1 MSYFVGVDIGGTN
14 VEMGILNELG
24 EILIKKSIKTD
35 SKKGAEDTF
44 GRIWTAISSLI
55 TELGITKD
63 DIKSIGMGIPGPVL
77 NNSIVKIAANFSW
90 GDNFPAKELMENI
103 SGKPVKVGN
112 DVKLI
117 ALGETLFGAGR
128 GYKNSIT
135 IPIGTGIAAG
145 IIINGAIVEGADG
158 AAGEF
163 GHVVVNK
170 QGYKCGCGLTGCLET
185 YCSATGIIREGKRR
199 LAENKENALYR
210 RINGNV
216 DSLEARDIFDLA
228 KAGDKLILPV
238 DSVINTAFAA
248 EGDIKVCGEDV
259 PDGYMGLDIGPKSVE
274 NIKAV
279 LAGAKTVVWN
289 GPMGVFEMEPFAKG
303 TIAVCEALAGLEG
316 ANTIIGGGD
325 SAAAVMQLGYA
336 DKVSHISTGG
346 GASLEYMEGKVLP
359 GIAAIDDK

>member
-14 VEMGILNELG
+14 VEIGILNELG

-35 SKKGAEDTF
+35 SKKGAKDTF

-90 GDNFPAKELMENI
+90 GDNFPAKELMEKI

-199 LAENKENALYR
+199 LADNKDNALYEK
-210 RINGNV
+210 INGNI

-228 KAGDKLILPV
+228 KAGDKFCMDIV
-238 DSVINTAFAA
+238 DWFCEYMA
-248 EGDIKVCGEDV
+248 EGIGMLLNILNPEIIIFSGGVARAGEILLDGVKKNLAKYALGMTMENLKFAFGELNEEAGIKG
-259 PDGYMGLDIGPKSVE
+259 
-274 NIKAV
+274 
-279 LAGAKTVVWN
+279 
-289 GPMGVFEMEPFAKG
+289 
-303 TIAVCEALAGLEG
+303 
-316 ANTIIGGGD
+316 
-325 SAAAVMQLGYA
+325 AAALVMNEN
-336 DKVSHISTGG
+336 K
-346 GASLEYMEGKVLP
+346 
-359 GIAAIDDK
+359 

>member
-14 VEMGILNELG
+14 VEMGILNEAG

-44 GRIWTAISSLI
+44 GRIWSAISSLI

-63 DIKSIGMGIPGPVL
+63 DIESIGMGIPGPVL

-90 GDNFPAKELMENI
+90 GDNFPAKELMEKI

-145 IIINGAIVEGADG
+145 IIINGAVVEGADG

-199 LAENKENALYR
+199 LAESRDNALYR
-210 RINGNV
+210 RIEGCI

-228 KAGDKLILPV
+228 KEGDKFCTDIVDWFCEYMAEGIGMLLNILNPEIIIFSGGVSRAGDILLDGVKKNLPKYALGMTME
-238 DSVINTAFAA
+238 NLKFAFGELNEEA
-248 EGDIKVCGEDV
+248 GIKG
-259 PDGYMGLDIGPKSVE
+259 
-274 NIKAV
+274 
-279 LAGAKTVVWN
+279 
-289 GPMGVFEMEPFAKG
+289 
-303 TIAVCEALAGLEG
+303 
-316 ANTIIGGGD
+316 
-325 SAAAVMQLGYA
+325 AAALVMNEN
-336 DKVSHISTGG
+336 K
-346 GASLEYMEGKVLP
+346 
-359 GIAAIDDK
+359 

>member
-90 GDNFPAKELMENI
+90 GDNFPAKELMEKI

-145 IIINGAIVEGADG
+145 IIINGVIVEGADG

-210 RINGNV
+210 RINGSI

-228 KAGDKLILPV
+228 KAGDKFCMDIV
-238 DSVINTAFAA
+238 DWFCEYMA
-248 EGDIKVCGEDV
+248 EGIGMLLNILNPEIIIFSGGVARAGDILLDGVKKNLAKYALGMTMENLKFAFGELNEEA
-259 PDGYMGLDIGPKSVE
+259 G
-274 NIKAV
+274 IK
-279 LAGAKTVVWN
+279 G
-289 GPMGVFEMEPFAKG
+289 
-303 TIAVCEALAGLEG
+303 
-316 ANTIIGGGD
+316 
-325 SAAAVMQLGYA
+325 AAALVMNEN
-336 DKVSHISTGG
+336 K
-346 GASLEYMEGKVLP
+346 
-359 GIAAIDDK
+359 

>member
-14 VEMGILNELG
+14 VEMGILNEAG

-63 DIKSIGMGIPGPVL
+63 DVKAIGMGIPGPVL
-77 NNSIVKIAANFSW
+77 NNSVVKIAANFSW
-90 GDNFPAKELMENI
+90 GDNFPAKELMEKI
-103 SGKPVKVGN
+103 SGKHVKVGN

-117 ALGETLFGAGR
+117 ALGEALFGAAR

-145 IIINGAIVEGADG
+145 IIINGSVVEGADG

-199 LAENKENALYR
+199 LAENRDNALYR
-210 RINGNV
+210 RIEGCI

-228 KAGDKLILPV
+228 KEGDKFCTDIVDWFCEYMAEGIGMLLNILNPEIIIFSGGVSRAGDILLNGV
-238 DSVINTAFAA
+238 KKNLAKYALGMTMENLKFAFGELNEEA
-248 EGDIKVCGEDV
+248 GIKG
-259 PDGYMGLDIGPKSVE
+259 
-274 NIKAV
+274 
-279 LAGAKTVVWN
+279 
-289 GPMGVFEMEPFAKG
+289 
-303 TIAVCEALAGLEG
+303 
-316 ANTIIGGGD
+316 
-325 SAAAVMQLGYA
+325 AAALVMNEN
-336 DKVSHISTGG
+336 K
-346 GASLEYMEGKVLP
+346 
-359 GIAAIDDK
+359 

>member
-44 GRIWTAISSLI
+44 GRIWTAINSLI

-77 NNSIVKIAANFSW
+77 NNSVVKIAANFSW
-90 GDNFPAKELMENI
+90 GDNFPAKELMEKI

-145 IIINGAIVEGADG
+145 IIINGTIVEGADG

-210 RINGNV
+210 RINGSI

-228 KAGDKLILPV
+228 KAGDKFCMDIV
-238 DSVINTAFAA
+238 DWFCEYMA
-248 EGDIKVCGEDV
+248 EGIGMLLNILNPEIIIFSGGVARAGDILLDGVKKNLAKYALGMTMENLKFAFGELNEEA
-259 PDGYMGLDIGPKSVE
+259 G
-274 NIKAV
+274 IK
-279 LAGAKTVVWN
+279 G
-289 GPMGVFEMEPFAKG
+289 
-303 TIAVCEALAGLEG
+303 
-316 ANTIIGGGD
+316 
-325 SAAAVMQLGYA
+325 AAALVMNEN
-336 DKVSHISTGG
+336 K
-346 GASLEYMEGKVLP
+346 
-359 GIAAIDDK
+359 

>member
-44 GRIWTAISSLI
+44 GRIWTAINSLI

-77 NNSIVKIAANFSW
+77 NNSVVKIAANFSW
-90 GDNFPAKELMENI
+90 GDNFPAKELMEKI

-199 LAENKENALYR
+199 LAENKDNALYR
-210 RINGNV
+210 RINGNI

-228 KAGDKLILPV
+228 KAGDKFCMDIV
-238 DSVINTAFAA
+238 DWFCEYMA
-248 EGDIKVCGEDV
+248 EGIGMLLNILNPEIIIFSGGVARAGEILLDGVKKNLAKYALGMTMENLKFAFGELNEEAGIKG
-259 PDGYMGLDIGPKSVE
+259 
-274 NIKAV
+274 
-279 LAGAKTVVWN
+279 
-289 GPMGVFEMEPFAKG
+289 
-303 TIAVCEALAGLEG
+303 
-316 ANTIIGGGD
+316 
-325 SAAAVMQLGYA
+325 AAALVMNEN
-336 DKVSHISTGG
+336 K
-346 GASLEYMEGKVLP
+346 
-359 GIAAIDDK
+359 

>member
-90 GDNFPAKELMENI
+90 GDNFPAKELMEKI

-228 KAGDKLILPV
+228 KAGDKFCMDIV
-238 DSVINTAFAA
+238 DWFCEYMA
-248 EGDIKVCGEDV
+248 EGVGMLLNILNPEIIIFSGGVARAGDILLDGVKKNLAKYALGMTMENLKFAFGELNEEA
-259 PDGYMGLDIGPKSVE
+259 G
-274 NIKAV
+274 IK
-279 LAGAKTVVWN
+279 G
-289 GPMGVFEMEPFAKG
+289 
-303 TIAVCEALAGLEG
+303 
-316 ANTIIGGGD
+316 
-325 SAAAVMQLGYA
+325 AAALVMNEN
-336 DKVSHISTGG
+336 K
-346 GASLEYMEGKVLP
+346 
-359 GIAAIDDK
+359 

>member
-90 GDNFPAKELMENI
+90 GDNFPAKELMEKI

-199 LAENKENALYR
+199 LAENKENVLYR

-228 KAGDKLILPV
+228 KAGDKFCMDIV
-238 DSVINTAFAA
+238 DWFCEYMA
-248 EGDIKVCGEDV
+248 EGVGMLLNILNPEIIIFSGGVARAGDILLDGVKKNLAKYALGMTMENLKFAFGELNEEA
-259 PDGYMGLDIGPKSVE
+259 G
-274 NIKAV
+274 IK
-279 LAGAKTVVWN
+279 G
-289 GPMGVFEMEPFAKG
+289 
-303 TIAVCEALAGLEG
+303 
-316 ANTIIGGGD
+316 
-325 SAAAVMQLGYA
+325 AAALVMNEN
-336 DKVSHISTGG
+336 K
-346 GASLEYMEGKVLP
+346 
-359 GIAAIDDK
+359 

>member
-90 GDNFPAKELMENI
+90 GDNFPAKELMEKI

-145 IIINGAIVEGADG
+145 IIINGTIVEGADG

-210 RINGNV
+210 RINGSI

-228 KAGDKLILPV
+228 KAGDKFCMDIV
-238 DSVINTAFAA
+238 DWFCEYMA
-248 EGDIKVCGEDV
+248 EGIGMLLNILNPEIIIFSGGVARAGDILLDGIKKNLAKYALGMTMENLKFAFGELNEEA
-259 PDGYMGLDIGPKSVE
+259 G
-274 NIKAV
+274 IK
-279 LAGAKTVVWN
+279 G
-289 GPMGVFEMEPFAKG
+289 
-303 TIAVCEALAGLEG
+303 
-316 ANTIIGGGD
+316 
-325 SAAAVMQLGYA
+325 AAALVMNEN
-336 DKVSHISTGG
+336 K
-346 GASLEYMEGKVLP
+346 
-359 GIAAIDDK
+359 

>member
-44 GRIWTAISSLI
+44 GRIWTAINSLI

-77 NNSIVKIAANFSW
+77 NNSVVKIAANFSW
-90 GDNFPAKELMENI
+90 GDNFPAKELMEKI

-210 RINGNV
+210 RINGSI

-228 KAGDKLILPV
+228 KAGDKFCMDIV
-238 DSVINTAFAA
+238 DWFCEYMA
-248 EGDIKVCGEDV
+248 EGIGMLLNILNPEIIIFSGGVARAGEILLDGVKKNLAKYALGMTMENLKFAFGELNEEAGIKG
-259 PDGYMGLDIGPKSVE
+259 
-274 NIKAV
+274 
-279 LAGAKTVVWN
+279 
-289 GPMGVFEMEPFAKG
+289 
-303 TIAVCEALAGLEG
+303 
-316 ANTIIGGGD
+316 
-325 SAAAVMQLGYA
+325 AAALVMNEN
-336 DKVSHISTGG
+336 K
-346 GASLEYMEGKVLP
+346 
-359 GIAAIDDK
+359 

>member
-44 GRIWTAISSLI
+44 GRIWTAINSLI

-77 NNSIVKIAANFSW
+77 NNSVVKIAANFSW
-90 GDNFPAKELMENI
+90 GDNFPAKELMEKI

-145 IIINGAIVEGADG
+145 IIINRAIVEGADG

-199 LAENKENALYR
+199 LAENKDNALYR
-210 RINGNV
+210 RINGNI

-228 KAGDKLILPV
+228 KAGDKFCMDIV
-238 DSVINTAFAA
+238 DWFCEYMA
-248 EGDIKVCGEDV
+248 EGIGMLLNILNPEIIIFSGGVARAGEILLDGVKKNLAKYALGMTMENLKFAFGELNEEAGIKG
-259 PDGYMGLDIGPKSVE
+259 
-274 NIKAV
+274 
-279 LAGAKTVVWN
+279 
-289 GPMGVFEMEPFAKG
+289 
-303 TIAVCEALAGLEG
+303 
-316 ANTIIGGGD
+316 
-325 SAAAVMQLGYA
+325 AAALVMNEN
-336 DKVSHISTGG
+336 K
-346 GASLEYMEGKVLP
+346 
-359 GIAAIDDK
+359 

>member
-14 VEMGILNELG
+14 VEMGILNEAG

-44 GRIWTAISSLI
+44 GRIWSAISSLI

-63 DIKSIGMGIPGPVL
+63 DIESIGMGIPGPVL

-90 GDNFPAKELMENI
+90 GDNFPAKELMEKI

-117 ALGETLFGAGR
+117 ALGEALFGAGR

-145 IIINGAIVEGADG
+145 IIINGAVVEGADG

-199 LAENKENALYR
+199 LAESRDNALYR
-210 RINGNV
+210 RIEGCI

-228 KAGDKLILPV
+228 KEGDKFCTDIVDWFCEYMAEGIGMLLNILNPEIIIFSGGVARAGDILLDGV
-238 DSVINTAFAA
+238 KKNLAKYALGMTMENLKFAFGELNEEA
-248 EGDIKVCGEDV
+248 GIKG
-259 PDGYMGLDIGPKSVE
+259 
-274 NIKAV
+274 
-279 LAGAKTVVWN
+279 
-289 GPMGVFEMEPFAKG
+289 
-303 TIAVCEALAGLEG
+303 
-316 ANTIIGGGD
+316 
-325 SAAAVMQLGYA
+325 AAALVMNEN
-336 DKVSHISTGG
+336 K
-346 GASLEYMEGKVLP
+346 
-359 GIAAIDDK
+359 

>member
-14 VEMGILNELG
+14 VEMGILNESG

-44 GRIWTAISSLI
+44 GRIWTAINSLI

-77 NNSIVKIAANFSW
+77 NNSVVKIAANFSW
-90 GDNFPAKELMENI
+90 GDNFPAKELMEKI

-199 LAENKENALYR
+199 LAENKDNALYR
-210 RINGNV
+210 RINGSI

-228 KAGDKLILPV
+228 KAGDKFCIDIV
-238 DSVINTAFAA
+238 DWFCEYMA
-248 EGDIKVCGEDV
+248 EGIGMLLNILNPEIIIFSGGVARAGEILLDGVKKNLAKYALGMTMENLKFAFGELNEEAGIKG
-259 PDGYMGLDIGPKSVE
+259 
-274 NIKAV
+274 
-279 LAGAKTVVWN
+279 
-289 GPMGVFEMEPFAKG
+289 
-303 TIAVCEALAGLEG
+303 
-316 ANTIIGGGD
+316 
-325 SAAAVMQLGYA
+325 AAALVMNEN
-336 DKVSHISTGG
+336 K
-346 GASLEYMEGKVLP
+346 
-359 GIAAIDDK
+359 

>member
-90 GDNFPAKELMENI
+90 GDNFPAKELMEKI

-228 KAGDKLILPV
+228 KVGDKFCMDIVDWFCEYMAEGVGMLLNILNPEIIIFSGGVARAGDILLDGV
-238 DSVINTAFAA
+238 KKNLAKYALGMTMENLKFAFGELNEEA
-248 EGDIKVCGEDV
+248 GIKG
-259 PDGYMGLDIGPKSVE
+259 
-274 NIKAV
+274 
-279 LAGAKTVVWN
+279 
-289 GPMGVFEMEPFAKG
+289 
-303 TIAVCEALAGLEG
+303 
-316 ANTIIGGGD
+316 
-325 SAAAVMQLGYA
+325 AAALVMNEN
-336 DKVSHISTGG
+336 K
-346 GASLEYMEGKVLP
+346 
-359 GIAAIDDK
+359 

>member
-77 NNSIVKIAANFSW
+77 NNSVVKIAANFSW
-90 GDNFPAKELMENI
+90 GDNFPAKELMEKI

-228 KAGDKLILPV
+228 KAGDKFCMNIV
-238 DSVINTAFAA
+238 DWFCEYMA
-248 EGDIKVCGEDV
+248 EGIGMLLNILNPEIIIFSGGVARAGDI
-259 PDGYMGLDIGPKSVE
+259 L
-274 NIKAV
+274 
-279 LAGAKTVVWN
+279 
-289 GPMGVFEMEPFAKG
+289 
-303 TIAVCEALAGLEG
+303 LEG
-316 ANTIIGGGD
+316 VKKNLAKYALGMTMENLKFAFGELNEEAGIKG
-325 SAAAVMQLGYA
+325 AAALVMNEN
-336 DKVSHISTGG
+336 K
-346 GASLEYMEGKVLP
+346 
-359 GIAAIDDK
+359 